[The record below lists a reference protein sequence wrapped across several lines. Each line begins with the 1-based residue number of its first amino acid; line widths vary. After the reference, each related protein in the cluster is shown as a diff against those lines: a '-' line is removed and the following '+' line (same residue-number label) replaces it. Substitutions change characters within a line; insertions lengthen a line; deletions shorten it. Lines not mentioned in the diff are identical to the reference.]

1 MGQRSPTACWLWDFN
16 KISGL
21 VEDRVPKTRRRNFA
35 RGPKYHSENRFYS
48 GNIQALWSRFKAR
61 GRPASRRIAPTAA
74 TLAPTLL
81 GGGGGG
87 FMAKRTHKG
96 MDAMPPSGAKSRKG
110 HGGARDGAGRRAVLN
125 EDQRS
130 WIGAYYQNS
139 WEKLTRGLAR
149 LRQQSDANRYAIRTQ
164 GDAGKGALSQLQ
176 STQRS
181 LRKLTVHER
190 RGGWAKNWRSQA
202 EDLIEAT
209 GGRYISYAPYIK
221 RPQSFRPALLRT
233 VALTASKRFGVK
245 VSQRMVESSMKQY
258 RAEPEEIRAYL
269 EFCPK

>member
-1 MGQRSPTACWLWDFN
+1 
-16 KISGL
+16 
-21 VEDRVPKTRRRNFA
+21 
-35 RGPKYHSENRFYS
+35 
-48 GNIQALWSRFKAR
+48 
-61 GRPASRRIAPTAA
+61 
-74 TLAPTLL
+74 
-81 GGGGGG
+81 
-87 FMAKRTHKG
+87 

-181 LRKLTVHER
+181 LRKLPAQE
-190 RGGWAKNWRSQA
+190 RGGRWAKNWRSQA
-202 EDLIEAT
+202 NDLIEAS
-209 GGRYISYAPYIK
+209 GGRYISYAQYTK
-221 RPQSFRPALLRT
+221 RPKGFRAALLRT
-233 VALTASKRFGVK
+233 IALKSSKRFGVK
-245 VSQRMVESSMKQY
+245 VGPRMVERLMKQY
-258 RAEPEEIRAYL
+258 RSESQEIRAHL
-269 EFCPK
+269 EFGPK

>member
-1 MGQRSPTACWLWDFN
+1 
-16 KISGL
+16 
-21 VEDRVPKTRRRNFA
+21 
-35 RGPKYHSENRFYS
+35 
-48 GNIQALWSRFKAR
+48 
-61 GRPASRRIAPTAA
+61 
-74 TLAPTLL
+74 
-81 GGGGGG
+81 
-87 FMAKRTHKG
+87 MAKRTHKG
-96 MDAMPPSGAKSRKG
+96 VGSKPPSGAKSLRG
-110 HGGARDGAGRRAVLN
+110 HGGARDGAGRKPGLN
-125 EDQRS
+125 ADQRL
-130 WIGAYYQNS
+130 WIGAYYQNC
-139 WEKLTRGLAR
+139 WVKLIRGLAR
-149 LRQQSDANRYAIRTQ
+149 FRQRSDAIKTAIRTQ

-202 EDLIEAT
+202 EDLIEAP
-209 GGRYISYAPYIK
+209 GGRYISYAPYNK

-258 RAEPEEIRAYL
+258 RAEREEIRAYL

>member
-1 MGQRSPTACWLWDFN
+1 
-16 KISGL
+16 
-21 VEDRVPKTRRRNFA
+21 
-35 RGPKYHSENRFYS
+35 
-48 GNIQALWSRFKAR
+48 
-61 GRPASRRIAPTAA
+61 
-74 TLAPTLL
+74 
-81 GGGGGG
+81 
-87 FMAKRTHKG
+87 MAKRTHKG

-190 RGGWAKNWRSQA
+190 RGGWAKNWRNQA

-209 GGRYISYAPYIK
+209 GGRYILCSLHQTAPKLSPGAVAHRCVDGEQAIWRADAASAIGVGKSTLHELIATGKLSVRKLGRRSLVLREDLEKYL
-221 RPQSFRPALLRT
+221 QSLPVHGEQGA
-233 VALTASKRFGVK
+233 A
-245 VSQRMVESSMKQY
+245 
-258 RAEPEEIRAYL
+258 
-269 EFCPK
+269 